1 MINLGK
7 ITQGER
13 GTLTFTWEFP
23 DILTSPASISG
34 ATITATMTDENGD
47 TTAVSG
53 TLTGTAATVCTWAL
67 SAGDSGTAGTFT
79 VLFKAVAGGVT
90 TYTLQATL
98 EVISNPA
105 VTGTQNDPLVSIS
118 TDDAAWVAASAG
130 GGDLGSAAYIDDA
143 PSDGT
148 QYARQDGTWA
158 AVAAAADV
166 GDLTTA
172 GLTATNMLRV
182 AAAGGLEER
191 TPAQVLSDIGAVA
204 KAGDTMTGDLSMDM
218 ADIAMQGDDTG
229 GVLSRPYLEFQS
241 PGALVEGVWRQQ
253 QVTIGAEK
261 YDNSLRWTYNSAWNA
276 ATTNDSRLIDGE
288 HTILYGLESRW
299 TSGGDPEAMRGQV
312 EWYLRVSPATTGAIE
327 NHEAFAVLYDMD
339 NERTAV
345 NFGSTLDTGNSV
357 LVNNG
362 NLKVTGSNSA
372 GWGLQV
378 TALPIW
384 ADGGIKIQGTNTI
397 EGVYG
402 GSGSS
407 IYSQWIKS
415 QIYPT
420 TAGSVAFIR
429 VGDGKFGYAA
439 ENIATAIGIWVH
451 GNSIT
456 KNTSGTLT
464 RTSALTLTRP
474 TIGAGNA
481 ALTFGNG
488 NDVANPGF
496 ANYNIY
502 QINTDPNYFAG
513 MVRTT
518 AGIGVGNLAANTATP
533 SGATKFAM
541 PIYNASGTLQ
551 GYIPVYEAQ
560 WS

>member
-1 MINLGK
+1 MTINLRK

-23 DILTSPASISG
+23 ENLTSPASISG
-34 ATITATMTDENGD
+34 ATITATMTDEDGV

-53 TLTGTAATVCTWAL
+53 TLTGTAATTCTWAL

-79 VLFKAVAGGVT
+79 VLFAAVVTGVT
-90 TYTLQATL
+90 TYTLEATL
-98 EVISNPA
+98 EVIANPA

-118 TDDAAWVAASAG
+118 AADAAWVTTSE
-130 GGDLGSAAYIDDA
+130 
-143 PSDGT
+143 
-148 QYARQDGTWA
+148 
-158 AVAAAADV
+158 
-166 GDLTTA
+166 TA
-172 GLTATNMLRV
+172 GNGATSDNLVSWTSGALADSGIAKTAVGNATELQGRTLISTAPGDGQAV
-182 AAAGGLEER
+182 VWDAGNSQWEPGDVSATDR
-191 TPAQVLSDIGAVA
+191 VA
-204 KAGDTMTGDLSMDM
+204 KAGDTMTGSLVLEGTS
-218 ADIAMQGDDTG
+218 TG
-229 GVLSRPYLEFQS
+229 GVLARPYLEFQAQ
-241 PGALVEGVWRQQ
+241 GALVEGLWRQQ
-253 QVTIGAEK
+253 QVTIGPEK

-288 HTILYGLESRW
+288 HTILFGLESRW
-299 TSGGDPEAMRGQV
+299 TSGGDPETMRGQV
-312 EWYLRVSPATTGAIE
+312 EWYLRVSPDTTGAIA

-339 NERTAV
+339 NERTAIS
-345 NFGSTLDTGNSV
+345 FGSVLDTNNSITFY
-357 LVNNG
+357 NG
-362 NLKVTGSNSA
+362 RMKIIGANTVDGTYGLRVDNLAIEANGGLKVSGSQLS
-372 GWGLQV
+372 V
-378 TALPIW
+378 
-384 ADGGIKIQGTNTI
+384 

-402 GSGSS
+402 GLGSS
-407 IYSQWIKS
+407 QYSQWIKS

-420 TAGSVAFIR
+420 TGGQVAFLR

-464 RTSALTLTRP
+464 RTSAMTLTRP
-474 TIGAGNA
+474 TVGAGNA

-513 MVRTT
+513 MVR
-518 AGIGVGNLAANTATP
+518 AASFGAGNLAANTATP
-533 SGATKFAM
+533 SGATNFAM

-551 GYIPVYEAQ
+551 GYIPVYAAQ